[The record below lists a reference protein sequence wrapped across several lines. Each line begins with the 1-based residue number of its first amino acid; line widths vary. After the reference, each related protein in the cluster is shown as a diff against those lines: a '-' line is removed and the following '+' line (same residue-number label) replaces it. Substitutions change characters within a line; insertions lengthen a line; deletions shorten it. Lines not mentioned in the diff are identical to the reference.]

1 MVIVIFIACQV
12 DTFSSVYKKLTGK
25 DVTFEF
31 PSYDWMPAWT
41 IIKSYWQRVLLSY
54 IVTQQVMFI
63 LSRLCVVISAYM
75 VKLRP

>member
-31 PSYDWMPAWT
+31 PSYD
-41 IIKSYWQRVLLSY
+41 
-54 IVTQQVMFI
+54 
-63 LSRLCVVISAYM
+63 
-75 VKLRP
+75 